1 MVKHIVM
8 WEFMPGKEKEAREFL
23 DKLRGLYGQIEVLRS
38 AEVAENAAPGNDC
51 SAVLIATFDNYADL
65 EAYKTDTRHVAVS
78 SLSKSIRVASQAV
91 DYEF

>member
-8 WEFMPGKEKEAREFL
+8 WEFVPGKEKEAREFL

-38 AEVAENAAPGNDC
+38 VEVAENAAPGNDC

-65 EAYKTDTRHVAVS
+65 EAYKTDPRHVAVS
-78 SLSKSIRVASQAV
+78 SLCKSIRVARHAV

>member
-23 DKLRGLYGQIEVLRS
+23 NKLRGLYGQIEVLRS

-51 SAVLIATFDNYADL
+51 SAVLIATFDSYADL
-65 EAYKTDTRHVAVS
+65 EAYKTDPRHVAVS
-78 SLSKSIRVASQAV
+78 SLCKPIRVARHAV

>member
-51 SAVLIATFDNYADL
+51 SAVLIVTSRFRRCVSLFASL
-65 EAYKTDTRHVAVS
+65 VTRWITS
-78 SLSKSIRVASQAV
+78 FKS
-91 DYEF
+91 

>member
-51 SAVLIATFDNYADL
+51 SAVLIATFDSYADL
-65 EAYKTDTRHVAVS
+65 EAYKTDPRHVAVS
-78 SLSKSIRVASQAV
+78 SLRKSIRVARHAV

>member
-51 SAVLIATFDNYADL
+51 SAVLIATFDSYADL
-65 EAYKTDTRHVAVS
+65 SLFASLVTRWITS
-78 SLSKSIRVASQAV
+78 FKS
-91 DYEF
+91 

>member
-65 EAYKTDTRHVAVS
+65 EAYKTDPRHVAVS
-78 SLSKSIRVASQAV
+78 SLCKFIRVARHAV